1 MRSMYALSLLVP
13 LGCFKLSLAE
23 FVLTMPWVG
32 FVSSG
37 NYWQDYEGRVI
48 SENGDTTTYA
58 INCPPASDKTACI
71 RFDPDATLIAA
82 PSSYD
87 FIMSNY
93 DQYTS
98 TGCTF
103 TGSPTPTTA
112 TCSYS
117 QSWHIR
123 SSTVTRD
130 RTYVLPGTEIREI
143 VSATLT
149 VAGTGPFP
157 TGTAATATAATT
169 TTTTGST
176 TGGTAAGTSTTSTT
190 ASGNVAD
197 RTVAPMMLVG
207 AVVAG
212 MAVRA

>member
-1 MRSMYALSLLVP
+1 MRFMYTLSLLVP
-13 LGCFKLSLAE
+13 LGCVKLSLAE

-32 FVSSG
+32 FASSG

-48 SENGDTTTYA
+48 GENGDTTTYA
-58 INCPPASDKTACI
+58 INCPPASDETACI
-71 RFDPDATLIAA
+71 RFDPDATFIAA

-87 FIMSNY
+87 FIMSDY
-93 DQYTS
+93 GYFTS

-103 TGSPTPTTA
+103 TGSPIPTTA

-117 QSWHIR
+117 QSYHIR
-123 SSTVTRD
+123 SHTVTHD

-143 VSATLT
+143 LSATLT

-169 TTTTGST
+169 NKTTGST
-176 TGGTAAGTSTTSTT
+176 TGATVAGTSATSTT
-190 ASGNVAD
+190 VFGNVAG

-212 MAVRA
+212 MVV

>member
-1 MRSMYALSLLVP
+1 MRSVYALSLLVP

-32 FVSSG
+32 FAGSS

-48 SENGDTTTYA
+48 GENGDTTTL
-58 INCPPASDKTACI
+58 
-71 RFDPDATLIAA
+71 DPDATLIAA

-87 FIMSNY
+87 LIMSNNFH
-93 DQYTS
+93 YTS

-130 RTYVLPGTEIREI
+130 RTFVLPGTEIREI

-169 TTTTGST
+169 NKTTSST
-176 TGGTAAGTSTTSTT
+176 AGATVAGTFPTSTT
-190 ASGNVAD
+190 ASGNVAG
-197 RTVAPMMLVG
+197 RTMAPMMLVG
-207 AVVAG
+207 AVMAG
-212 MAVRA
+212 MVVRA

>member
-13 LGCFKLSLAE
+13 LACFKLSLAE

-32 FVSSG
+32 FAYSG

-48 SENGDTTTYA
+48 SENGDTVTYA
-58 INCPPASDKTACI
+58 INCPPASDETACI
-71 RFDPDATLIAA
+71 RFHPDATFIAA
-82 PSSYD
+82 PSSYG

-93 DQYTS
+93 WDYTS

-117 QSWHIR
+117 QSYHIR
-123 SSTVTRD
+123 SHTVTRD
-130 RTYVLPGTEIREI
+130 GTYVLPGTEVREI
-143 VSATLT
+143 LSATLT
-149 VAGTGPFP
+149 VAGTGHFP

-169 TTTTGST
+169 NKITGST
-176 TGGTAAGTSTTSTT
+176 TGATVAGTSATSTK
-190 ASGNVAD
+190 ASGNVAS

-212 MAVRA
+212 MVAQA

>member
-1 MRSMYALSLLVP
+1 MRSVYALSLLVP

-32 FVSSG
+32 FAGSS

-48 SENGDTTTYA
+48 GENGDTTTYA
-58 INCPPASDKTACI
+58 INCPPASDKTSCL
-71 RFDPDATLIAA
+71 RLDPDATLIAA

-87 FIMSNY
+87 LIMSNNFH
-93 DQYTS
+93 YTS

-130 RTYVLPGTEIREI
+130 RTFVLPGTEIREI

-157 TGTAATATAATT
+157 IGTAATATAATT
-169 TTTTGST
+169 NKTTSST
-176 TGGTAAGTSTTSTT
+176 AGATIAGTSPTSTT
-190 ASGNVAD
+190 ASGNVAG
-197 RTVAPMMLVG
+197 RTMAPMMLVG
-207 AVVAG
+207 AVMAG
-212 MAVRA
+212 MVVQA